1 MKNDLVKYT
10 IQFTFLLA
18 LITVTIC
25 LLHFLVLH
33 FIAAPLFDN
42 NIIGAYVANYA
53 LAIVIFG
60 SLVLLKKKFSDSLGF
75 IFMGG
80 SILKFACF
88 FIFFYPSYKLDG
100 KISPLEFSA
109 FFIPYTIC
117 LITEVIF
124 LIKLLKD

>member
-10 IQFTFLLA
+10 IQFVFLLA
-18 LITVTIC
+18 LIAITIC

-33 FIAAPLFDN
+33 FLAAPLFDN
-42 NIIGAYVANYA
+42 KIIGAYIANYA
-53 LAIVIFG
+53 LAVVIFG

-80 SILKFACF
+80 SLLKFTFF

-100 KISPLEFSA
+100 KISPLEFTS
-109 FFIPYTIC
+109 FFIPYTFC
-117 LITEVIF
+117 LVTEVIF